1 MTHDAMT
8 EHYEEITVCG
18 KPALFTSIRI
28 KRDTIPEGGG
38 GRKKKILMQTIMN
51 KSDVT
56 GNRKELRN
64 HSTSAEAT
72 LWKMLKGKQIA
83 GLKFR
88 RQHSVGPY
96 ILDFYCPQ
104 IKLAIE
110 LDGEVHNR
118 QQDYDEQRSYFL
130 NRVEDIEVLRFEN
143 RTVF

>member
-1 MTHDAMT
+1 
-8 EHYEEITVCG
+8 
-18 KPALFTSIRI
+18 
-28 KRDTIPEGGG
+28 
-38 GRKKKILMQTIMN
+38 MQTILD

-143 RTVF
+143 RTAFENSEQIIWEIEEKFSSYHLPPLGYSSSREEENGDSTVNH